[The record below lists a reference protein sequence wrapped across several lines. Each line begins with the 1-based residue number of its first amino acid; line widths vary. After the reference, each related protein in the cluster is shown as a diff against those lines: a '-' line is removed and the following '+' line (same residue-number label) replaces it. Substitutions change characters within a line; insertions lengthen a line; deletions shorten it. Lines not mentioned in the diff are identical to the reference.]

1 MSDGAQLIKDLLIAR
16 GSEAVRQPGRQPR
29 RLSASA
35 RGPKGKQATDLFI
48 FIYVAQPFGQATC
61 GVFSQRERNRKSAR
75 VPSALR
81 SLANETNGNETRR
94 EKERDRHR
102 LRLRLRRN
110 RVRFLGQR
118 QVTKA
123 KGTGVCQVSFIIIWP
138 LIRTHSQAHTE
149 THTHSHIWR
158 CTLCSCEAFFGASAA
173 VAASHY
179 LLKVLPRVASSH
191 ALLNI

>member
-16 GSEAVRQPGRQPR
+16 GSGAGNQAGYLPQP
-29 RLSASA
+29 AA
-35 RGPKGKQATDLFI
+35 PKGSKLQIYLYLFI
-48 FIYVAQPFGQATC
+48 LLPNVAQPFRQATC